1 MSAMQRKPV
10 FFAAAALC
18 SFGLGAAA
26 SLALGGALQKGAAAG
41 PGAVWGA
48 ALFLFALWGLLWAL
62 ASYLARSWAALR
74 ALAGAASFLACLAL
88 YGLLYFGFLLAVPP
102 LLLTLDGQ
110 AAGLSLTHWLG
121 LGVQALFF
129 PLPWVAALAWAAPQG
144 MVRGLG
150 VLLIHFYGWMAGLA
164 VLEALAAP
172 LCARVPGLPG
182 LLLQGFLSGAVY
194 LAGALLAA
202 ARLRRGLSPLPP
214 APLAA
219 AAESAASSQE
229 PSLV

>member
-26 SLALGGALQKGAAAG
+26 SLALGGALQKGASG
-41 PGAVWGA
+41 PGTVWGA

-74 ALAGAASFLACLAL
+74 ALAGAASFLACLVL

-172 LCARVPGLPG
+172 LCARVPVSYTHLTLPTI
-182 LLLQGFLSGAVY
+182 LLV
-194 LAGALLAA
+194 
-202 ARLRRGLSPLPP
+202 
-214 APLAA
+214 
-219 AAESAASSQE
+219 
-229 PSLV
+229 

>member
-88 YGLLYFGFLLAVPP
+88 YGLLYFGFLLAV
-102 LLLTLDGQ
+102 
-110 AAGLSLTHWLG
+110 
-121 LGVQALFF
+121 QALFF

-182 LLLQGFLSGAVY
+182 LLLQGFVSGAVY

>member
-1 MSAMQRKPV
+1 MYAMQLKRVV
-10 FFAAAALC
+10 FAYSYLC
-18 SFGLGAAA
+18 SCMIGESA
-26 SLALGGALQKGAAAG
+26 SKSLVGALQKGASG
-41 PGAVWGA
+41 PGTVWGA

-74 ALAGAASFLACLAL
+74 ALAGAASFLACLVL
-88 YGLLYFGFLLAVPP
+88 YGLLYFGFLLAGPP
-102 LLLTLDGQ
+102 LRLTRDGP

-182 LLLQGFLSGAVY
+182 LLLQGFVSGAVY

-202 ARLRRGLSPLPP
+202 ARLRRRLSPLPP